1 MIIHFDCKNCDEPVQ
16 EHCADCYACFNG
28 DAGHGLDCDGES
40 ISFFVYSLDG
50 EDNKSSVKL
59 LSTIS
64 ASLKTYVL

>member
-40 ISFFVYSLDG
+40 ISFFIEQSHIDSDNHARICDIENCG
-50 EDNKSSVKL
+50 ECN
-59 LSTIS
+59 
-64 ASLKTYVL
+64 